1 MSYEK
6 YHRNKTTQS
15 MIIRA
20 DVHNMMNTVVGLLI
34 KTMTSYKVVYGIH
47 EQEDSDQPVY
57 LHSLIR
63 AFSVFTNHA

>member
-1 MSYEK
+1 
-6 YHRNKTTQS
+6 
-15 MIIRA
+15 MITRA

-47 EQEDSDQPVY
+47 EQEDSDQPVH